1 MTPPSNGTDRY
12 VVRTAGEADVP
23 AIAALYRGLSERS
36 ARMRFSAPVAPSLL
50 ARVAALQPDRPAV
63 SLLAESAGQVVAE
76 ARYEVVG
83 DGPPELSL
91 TVADAHQGRGLGRL
105 LLQRLRAAAHEHGV
119 VSLLAVVRTD
129 NVPMLRL
136 LQSLGYAVVEP
147 AVDGVVCVEVAT
159 DAWMPGWPA
168 GSEGSRVLLE
178 SPGWWATPET
188 AALQAAG
195 FTVRQCPGPGGAAGR
210 PCALLA
216 EGRCR
221 LVQGADVVACL
232 LAVDPSGDT
241 PVRTVEQ
248 WRARAREL
256 VRTRRP

>member
-1 MTPPSNGTDRY
+1 MPALPNAPDGY

-23 AIAALYRGLSERS
+23 AIAALYRGLSEHS

-50 ARVAALQPDRPAV
+50 ARIAALPPDRAAV

-76 ARYEVVG
+76 ARYEVHG
-83 DGPPELSL
+83 DGAPELSL
-91 TVADAHQGRGLGRL
+91 TVADAHQGKGLGRL
-105 LLQRLRAAAHEHGV
+105 LLQRLRVAARECGV
-119 VSLLAVVRTD
+119 ESLLAVVRTD

-147 AVDGVVCVEVAT
+147 AADGVVCVEVAT
-159 DAWMPGWPA
+159 DAWMPGWPG

-188 AALQAAG
+188 AALEAAG

-221 LVQGADVVACL
+221 LVEGADVVACL
-232 LAVDPSGDT
+232 LVVDPSGES

-248 WRARAREL
+248 WRERVREL
-256 VRTRRP
+256 VRTRRG